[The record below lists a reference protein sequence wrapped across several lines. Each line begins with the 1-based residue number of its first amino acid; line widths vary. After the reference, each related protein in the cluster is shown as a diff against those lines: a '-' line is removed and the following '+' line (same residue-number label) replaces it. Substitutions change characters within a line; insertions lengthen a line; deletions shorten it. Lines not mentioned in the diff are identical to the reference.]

1 MSPVPDVSVIFDHMR
16 NIFMKP
22 TPMDPMTLVS
32 VATLW
37 SENSSVSLPSGP
49 SESPIPA
56 EWELIH
62 SIIPPY
68 IFTLSLLGLLFNSF
82 VLAVFFAHKD
92 RLTVAE
98 IYLSNL
104 ALADF
109 ILLCGLPFWAMN
121 ILNDFNWPYGDTLCK
136 LVNSIIIINFYTSIY
151 TLVMISVDRYLALV
165 KTMKARWLRRTLYAK
180 VICSITWILAAI
192 LSMPTMVHRKVKFIK
207 EFETMSC
214 ILDYSHDSSWKLA
227 HQILMNVVG
236 FLLPVLVIVFSSG
249 NIIKVLVQRRESV
262 AFHDTN
268 DTKATVLMYAVT
280 LLFLLCWGP
289 FQVLMFL
296 DTLCD
301 VQALDEK
308 LWFHT
313 LDIGGQISVYLAFL
327 NSALNPLL
335 YVFSGQ
341 YFRRK
346 VSAIYMRTRHHRR
359 GSDMTT
365 YQRSVVSTY
374 INRTEQIKAVVIFN
388 AKDQM

>member
-1 MSPVPDVSVIFDHMR
+1 ME
-16 NIFMKP
+16 
-22 TPMDPMTLVS
+22 PMTLAS
-32 VATLW
+32 LASPW
-37 SENSSVSLPSGP
+37 SENSSASLPSAP
-49 SESPIPA
+49 SESPVSV
-56 EWELIH
+56 EWELVH
-62 SIIPPY
+62 AIIPPY

-104 ALADF
+104 ALADLV
-109 ILLCGLPFWAMN
+109 LLCGLPFWAMN
-121 ILNDFNWPYGDTLCK
+121 ILNDFNWPYGDALCK

-165 KTMKARWLRRTLYAK
+165 KTMTARWLRRTLYAK
-180 VICSITWILAAI
+180 VICFFLWIFAVL
-192 LSMPTMVHRKVKFIK
+192 LSTPTMVHRKVKFIE

-214 ILDYSHDSSWKLA
+214 ILDYSHNSSWKLA

-236 FLLPVLVIVFSSG
+236 FVLPLLVIVFSSG
-249 NIIKVLVQRRESV
+249 NIIKALVQRESI
-262 AFHDTN
+262 AFHDTH
-268 DTKATVLMYAVT
+268 DTKATVLVYAVT
-280 LLFLLCWGP
+280 LLFFLCWGP
-289 FQVLMFL
+289 FQVFTFL

-301 VQALDEK
+301 VQVLDEK

-313 LDIGGQISVYLAFL
+313 LDIGLQVSVYLAFL
-327 NSALNPLL
+327 NSTINPLL

-346 VSAIYMRTRHHRR
+346 VSAIYRRTRHHRR

-365 YQRSVVSTY
+365 FQRSVVSTY

-388 AKDQM
+388 AKDHM

>member
-1 MSPVPDVSVIFDHMR
+1 ME
-16 NIFMKP
+16 
-22 TPMDPMTLVS
+22 PMTLES
-32 VATLW
+32 VTTLW
-37 SENSSVSLPSGP
+37 SENSSASLPSAP
-49 SESPIPA
+49 SGSPISA
-56 EWELIH
+56 EWELVY
-62 SIIPPY
+62 SIVPPY
-68 IFTLSLLGLLFNSF
+68 IFTLSLFGLLFNSF
-82 VLAVFFAHKD
+82 VLGVFFTHKD

-121 ILNDFNWPYGDTLCK
+121 IINDFNWPYGEVLCK
-136 LVNSIIIINFYTSIY
+136 LVNSIIIINFYTSIF

-180 VICSITWILAAI
+180 VICFILWILAVA
-192 LSMPTMVHRKVKFIK
+192 LSTPTMVHRKVKFIN
-207 EFETMSC
+207 EIETMSC

-227 HQILMNVVG
+227 HQILMNVLG
-236 FLLPVLVIVFSSG
+236 FVLPVLVIVFSSG
-249 NIIKVLVQRRESV
+249 NIIKALVKRKENV
-262 AFHDTN
+262 AFNDIN
-268 DTKATVLMYAVT
+268 DTKATLLVYAVT

-289 FQVLMFL
+289 FQVFTFI

-313 LDIGGQISVYLAFL
+313 LDIGGQVSVYLAFL

-346 VSAIYMRTRHHRR
+346 VSAIYSRTIHYRR

-374 INRTEQIKAVVIFN
+374 INRTEQIKPVVIFN
-388 AKDQM
+388 A

>member
-1 MSPVPDVSVIFDHMR
+1 MEP
-16 NIFMKP
+16 K
-22 TPMDPMTLVS
+22 TLVP

-37 SENSSVSLPSGP
+37 HENTSLPSDP
-49 SESPIPA
+49 SESPHTA
-56 EWELIH
+56 DWEMVH
-62 SIIPPY
+62 TIIPPY
-68 IFTLSLLGLLFNSF
+68 IFTLSLFGLLFNSF
-82 VLAVFFAHKD
+82 VLGVYLAHKD

-109 ILLCGLPFWAMN
+109 FLLCGLPFWAMN

-136 LVNSIIIINFYTSIY
+136 MVNCIIIINFYTSSY

-180 VICSITWILAAI
+180 VICFILWILGLL
-192 LSMPTMVHRKVKFIK
+192 LSLPTMVHRKVKFI
-207 EFETMSC
+207 EEEQTMSC
-214 ILDYSHDSSWKLA
+214 ILDYSHDSSWKLV

-236 FLLPVLVIVFSSG
+236 FVLPFLVIVFSSG
-249 NIIKVLVQRRESV
+249 NIIKALAQRRESV
-262 AFHDTN
+262 GSHDIN
-268 DTKATVLMYAVT
+268 DKKATVLVYAVT

-289 FQVLMFL
+289 FQVFTFL

-301 VQALDEK
+301 VQVLDET
-308 LWFHT
+308 LWDHI
-313 LDIGGQISVYLAFL
+313 LNIGSQVSAYLAFL

-346 VSAIYMRTRHHRR
+346 VCTIYRRTKHHRR

-374 INRTEQIKAVVIFN
+374 LNRAEQIKTGHFLMQRI
-388 AKDQM
+388 